1 MIDIKMN
8 KFSLF
13 ILSSFLML
21 GAAACTSSQTSQQAP
36 ASTQDSPQAV
46 NKEEAQEVQND
57 ATSETRRNQANA
69 DIRAREQRNNA
80 LNNSQAQDREDDDI
94 ESEVRSKLEV
104 NLPASALVV
113 DTEDGI
119 VTVSGTVPTQ
129 QQLDRI
135 AALAKEIKG
144 VKTVNVTAKIAPA
157 QPTSRS

>member
-1 MIDIKMN
+1 MN

-13 ILSSFLML
+13 ILSSLLML

-36 ASTQDSPQAV
+36 ASTQDSPQTV
-46 NKEEAQEVQND
+46 NKQEAQEVQND

-80 LNNSQAQDREDDDI
+80 LNSGQGQDRDDDDI

>member
-1 MIDIKMN
+1 MN

-36 ASTQDSPQAV
+36 ASTQDSPQV
-46 NKEEAQEVQND
+46 LDRNEAKEVQDD

-80 LNNSQAQDREDDDI
+80 LNNGQAADRDDDDI
-94 ESEVRSKLEV
+94 ESEVRSKLET

-119 VTVSGTVPTQ
+119 VSVSGTVPTQ
-129 QQLDRI
+129 QQLEKI
-135 AALAKEIKG
+135 ATLAKEIKG
-144 VKTVNVTAKIAPA
+144 VRTVNVTAKVAPA

>member
-1 MIDIKMN
+1 MIDNKMN

-46 NKEEAQEVQND
+46 NKQEAQEVQD
-57 ATSETRRNQANA
+57 DGTSETRRNQANS

-80 LNNSQAQDREDDDI
+80 LNNGQAMDRDDDDLA
-94 ESEVRSKLEV
+94 SEVRSKLET

-113 DTEDGI
+113 DSEDGI
-119 VTVSGTVPTQ
+119 VTISGTVPTQ
-129 QQLDRI
+129 EQLNKI
-135 AALAKEIKG
+135 ATLAKDIKG
-144 VKTVNVTAKIAPA
+144 VQTVNVTAKVAPA